1 MIKDFLS
8 GLVGKGVEEVTP
20 QEVEENDVTV
30 IDCRNKNDYQ
40 QGHIPG
46 AINIPYGEFK
56 EDHPNLADI
65 DQDEEVVVNC
75 VMGVSSQK
83 ITRLLNEAG
92 YDKAK
97 SMKGG
102 IKAWEGDLEK

>member
-1 MIKDFLS
+1 MLKDLLS
-8 GLVGKGVEEVTP
+8 GLMGKGVTEITP
-20 QEVEENDVTV
+20 QEVANKDITV
-30 IDCRNKNDYQ
+30 IDVRKESAYQ
-40 QGHIPG
+40 EGHIPG
-46 AINIPYGEFK
+46 AINIPYGDFK
-56 EDHPNLADI
+56 ADHEKLE
-65 DQDEEVVVNC
+65 QVSKDEEIAVNC

-102 IKAWEGDLEK
+102 IRAWKGEIEK

>member
-8 GLVGKGVEEVTP
+8 NLVGKGVSEITP
-20 QEVEENDVTV
+20 QEVAKKDITV
-30 IDCRNKNDYQ
+30 IDVRKKKDYQ

-46 AINIPYGEFK
+46 AINIPYSEFE
-56 EDHPNLADI
+56 EDHPKLAEI
-65 DQDEEVVVNC
+65 DQNEEIAVNC

-92 YDKAK
+92 YDQAK

-102 IKAWEGDLEK
+102 IKAWEGELEN